1 MFLGMLELTYAS
13 SSSSVKWTY
22 HLKTSK
28 NSGREEQINPEGPCS
43 VQGHAY
49 LQPVPGVLALAP
61 SYCTFFSDAR
71 AYSRPLSRFP
81 TLAPVKVS
89 FYECVRGS
97 LSATEQSPSMLIHT
111 KDFTGVPKACSGEW
125 GVRAGKSQTPVT
137 LLAPNT
143 AEVTHRFPAVK
154 GICRFLCSLQR
165 TNKRLPVVTKT
176 PQIQRGTQ

>member
-49 LQPVPGVLALAP
+49 LQPVPGVPALAP

-71 AYSRPLSRFP
+71 AYSRSLSRFP

-125 GVRAGKSQTPVT
+125 GVRAGKSQDTCNPAGPKHSRSD
-137 LLAPNT
+137 AP
-143 AEVTHRFPAVK
+143 FPHCK
-154 GICRFLCSLQR
+154 RNLSFSL
-165 TNKRLPVVTKT
+165 
-176 PQIQRGTQ
+176 